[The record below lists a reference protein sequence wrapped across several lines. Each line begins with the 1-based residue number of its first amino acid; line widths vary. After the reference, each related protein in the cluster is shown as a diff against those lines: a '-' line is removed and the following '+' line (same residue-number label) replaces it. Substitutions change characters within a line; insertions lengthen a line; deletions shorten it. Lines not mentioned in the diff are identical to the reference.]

1 MMKKRYNINNLEQ
14 LQAQMFALRT
24 GYTVQGELLK
34 ENVNIYVKQYAP
46 SALIR
51 KYITPTNI
59 LKADEKTNFSSKV
72 MAFVLPVIM
81 NSTFFRG
88 SGFMTKALVG
98 LATSKLGKSL
108 DAEHIATFVSSVKN
122 WINKPKNTTK
132 TGMQVDYGI
141 PPDSETY

>member
-1 MMKKRYNINNLEQ
+1 MKKRYNINTLEE
-14 LQAQMFALRT
+14 LQAQIFTLKT

-34 ENVNIYVKQYAP
+34 ENTKMYFKQYAP

-51 KYITPTNI
+51 KYITPNNI
-59 LKADEKTNFSSKV
+59 LKADEKTNFSSKL

-81 NSTFFRG
+81 NTTLFRG

-98 LATSKLGKSL
+98 LATSKIGKSL

-122 WINKPKNTTK
+122 WINKPKKTTK
-132 TGMQVDYGI
+132 SGMQVDYGI

>member
-1 MMKKRYNINNLEQ
+1 MKKRYNINNLEE
-14 LQAQMFALRT
+14 LQAQIFTLKT

-34 ENVNIYVKQYAP
+34 ENAKIYVKQYAP

-51 KYITPTNI
+51 KYFTPSNI
-59 LKADEKTNFSSKV
+59 LKADEKMNFSSKL

-81 NSTFFRG
+81 NSTLFRG

-98 LATSKLGKSL
+98 LATSKLGKNL
-108 DAEHIATFVSSVKN
+108 DADHIATFVSSVKN
-122 WINKPKNTTK
+122 WITKPKK
-132 TGMQVDYGI
+132 TDKSGMQVDYGI

>member
-1 MMKKRYNINNLEQ
+1 MKKRYNINNLEE
-14 LQAQMFALRT
+14 LQAQIFTLKT
-24 GYTVQGELLK
+24 GYTVRGELLK
-34 ENVNIYVKQYAP
+34 ENTKIYIKQYAP

-51 KYITPTNI
+51 KYFTPTNI
-59 LKADEKTNFSSKV
+59 LKVDEKMNFSSKL

-108 DAEHIATFVSSVKN
+108 DAEHITTFVSSIKN

-132 TGMQVDYGI
+132 SGMQVDYGI